1 MTVNI
6 TSIPRGDENGLDK
19 INANFKEVKTIDD
32 GVTALNQKDTANFKI
47 GKFIGAGAST
57 DLNNL
62 TQGVHTVGLWG
73 EDTNSSWPKSQQG
86 SKINAWGT
94 LLQIGASTEICTQIM
109 ILVGVGMLYR
119 IRTNNVW
126 GPWARVQSVE
136 DKQEGIRC

>member
-19 INANFKEVKTIDD
+19 INANFDKVKTIDE
-32 GVTALNQKDTANFKI
+32 GVTSLNQKDTANFKI

-57 DLNNL
+57 DLDNL
-62 TQGVHTVGLWG
+62 EQGVHTVGLWG
-73 EDTNSSWPKSQQG
+73 ESAGPSWPKSKQG
-86 SKINAWGT
+86 SKANAWGT

-109 ILVGVGMLYR
+109 LLVGYGMAYR
-119 IRTNNVW
+119 IRTNNTW

-136 DKQEGIRC
+136 DK

>member
-19 INANFKEVKTIDD
+19 INANFDKVKTIDE
-32 GVTALNQKDTANFKI
+32 GVTSLNQKDTANFKI
-47 GKFIGAGAST
+47 GKFIGGGAST

-62 TQGVHTVGLWG
+62 EQGVHTVGLWG
-73 EDTNSSWPKSQQG
+73 ESAGSSWPKAQQG
-86 SKINAWGT
+86 SKTNAWGT
-94 LLQIGASTEICTQIM
+94 LLQIGASTEICTQILM
-109 ILVGVGMLYR
+109 LVGVGMMYR

-136 DKQEGIRC
+136 DK